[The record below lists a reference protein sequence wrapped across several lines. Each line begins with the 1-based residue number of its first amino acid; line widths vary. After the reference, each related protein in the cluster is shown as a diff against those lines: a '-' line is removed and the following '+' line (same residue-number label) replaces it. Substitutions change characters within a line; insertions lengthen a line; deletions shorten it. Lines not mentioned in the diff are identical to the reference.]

1 MDYCFIR
8 RKVEEDT
15 TTMVVIK
22 DRGSRAIRAHA
33 LKFKGTCLDEASTLV
48 SQAIQAFGHKGKLAI
63 KTDNEPAL
71 LDLRNEVTK
80 KLDEG
85 ILLIRLRHMS
95 RQAMGQSSLESKR
108 SRVCSECIC

>member
-15 TTMVVIK
+15 ATVVVIK
-22 DRGSRAIRAHA
+22 DRDSRAIRAHA
-33 LKFKGTCLDEASTLV
+33 LRFKGTCLDEASTLV

-71 LDLRNEVTK
+71 LDLRNE
-80 KLDEG
+80 E
-85 ILLIRLRHMS
+85 S
-95 RQAMGQSSLESKR
+95 RNSMKAFFL
-108 SRVCSECIC
+108 